1 MDKDTE
7 KRYRD
12 LLKSSIRFVKKASEY
27 TIDSM
32 DTQMNKSIYELKLKY
47 SEFLKQTEELDMI
60 NQEEKL
66 IAYGAYCFLK
76 HHSDLLDQ
84 EFKKVIGSKLFT
96 YAFIRELYKIEPN
109 LINKILT
116 GNLISI
122 LNKANENRIIKSNN
136 LNV

>member
-7 KRYRD
+7 KKYREQ
-12 LLKSSIRFVKKASEY
+12 LKSSIRFVKKASEY
-27 TIDSM
+27 TIDPV

-47 SEFLKQTEELDMI
+47 SEFLKQTEELEMI

-66 IAYGAYCFLK
+66 IVYGTYCFLK
-76 HHSDLLDQ
+76 HYLDLLDQ

-116 GNLISI
+116 GNLVSI

>member
-7 KRYRD
+7 KKYREQ
-12 LLKSSIRFVKKASEY
+12 LKSSIRFVKKASEY
-27 TIDSM
+27 TIDPM

-47 SEFLKQTEELDMI
+47 SEFLKQTEELEMI

-66 IAYGAYCFLK
+66 IVYGTYCFLK
-76 HHSDLLDQ
+76 YHSDLLDQ

-116 GNLISI
+116 GNLVSI